1 MTPVD
6 NLQSLRRLRLGSP
19 RHPRSYGAAAG
30 QRPSVPSPQL
40 KLRATKDH
48 GRPPAGVV
56 MRLIENEEQGNTL
69 LVKIEV

>member
-6 NLQSLRRLRLGSP
+6 NIQSLLWLRRKSSASMQL
-19 RHPRSYGAAAG
+19 GAATG
-30 QRPSVPSPQL
+30 HWPSVPSPQL